1 MYVPGTSM
9 RCAKK
14 IVSHI
19 HSWQGDFADRLTNSV
34 LKTFYKEIQII
45 VHVHINCK
53 EIKF

>member
-19 HSWQGDFADRLTNSV
+19 HSWQGDFADRLMNFV
-34 LKTFYKEIQII
+34 LKTFYEEIQII
-45 VHVHINCK
+45 VQVHMYCK
-53 EIKF
+53 R